1 MVLQM
6 QSREQ
11 TWAEATTADEGFS
24 SYFWV
29 SPVTRGD
36 SAAAASDDE
45 FERSAR
51 TLFTMSAIGA
61 SPMMGFLKLFQND
74 FLVIYLFFS

>member
-11 TWAEATTADEGFS
+11 TWAEATTAGEGFS

-29 SPVTRGD
+29 SHVTRGD

-61 SPMMGFLKLFQND
+61 SPMTMIYMLTTEELF
-74 FLVIYLFFS
+74 V

>member
-1 MVLQM
+1 M
-6 QSREQ
+6 
-11 TWAEATTADEGFS
+11 
-24 SYFWV
+24 
-29 SPVTRGD
+29 TRGD

-61 SPMMGFLKLFQND
+61 SPMTMIYMRTTEELF
-74 FLVIYLFFS
+74 V